1 MIPTVGRIVHYHR
14 AGRPDA
20 PPQAAIITHVAAGAT
35 VDGSMPPVG
44 LAVFDDV
51 NACVRFMLGV
61 PFTHVPK
68 PGTWSWP
75 PRA

>member
-1 MIPTVGRIVHYHR
+1 MTPTVGRVVHYHR
-14 AGRPDA
+14 AGRPGA
-20 PPQAAIITHVAAGAT
+20 PPQAAIITDVGSDPG
-35 VDGSMPPVG
+35 DGSMPPVV
-44 LAVFDDV
+44 LAVLDST
-51 NACVRFMLGV
+51 NACVRFLSGM

>member
-1 MIPTVGRIVHYHR
+1 MTPTVGRVVHYHR

-20 PPQAAIITHVAAGAT
+20 PPQAAIITAVSDDPE
-35 VDGSMPPVG
+35 DGSMPPVA
-44 LAVFDDV
+44 LAVLDDV
-51 NACVRFMLGV
+51 HACTRFLTGV

-75 PRA
+75 PRV